1 METNKEILKQFSSEL
16 EKTTSLSALEELET
30 TYLGRN
36 GIINAQLQKIKDVD
50 PQQRKEFGQQIN
62 ELKKEITEK
71 LTSKRGELITKSESE
86 NNTDVTLPGKQYP
99 KGSLHLITY
108 AIEEISAIFEKIG
121 FIRMSYPEVEWEFFS
136 FEALN
141 MPADHPARDDFETFF
156 IEGKKDEK
164 YGRMVLTPHTSSGQP
179 REMMRLGK
187 PPIRMINIGKTYR
200 PNWDASHV
208 PMFHQ
213 FEGLCIDKDINITHL
228 KGTIDYFA
236 KQFFGENREIRL
248 RPFHFQFTEPSF
260 EVDIT
265 CGICNGTGFISNPV
279 ILERIRQS
287 AETSRGSIDSRLRG
301 NDNENNQDDGN
312 KIKCKLCKS
321 GWLELGG
328 TGMVH
333 PNVLKA
339 GGIDPNEYTGW
350 AFGFGVERVFMMK
363 QGLNLDDIRMLYG
376 GDIRFLEQF

>member
-1 METNKEILKQFSSEL
+1 MENNKEIVSGFISKL
-16 EKTTSLSALEELET
+16 EKTTSVTAIEQLET
-30 TYLGRN
+30 EYLGRN
-36 GIINAQLQKIKDVD
+36 GIINEQLQKIKDVE
-50 PQQRKEFGQQIN
+50 PSLKKEFGQQVN

-71 LTSKRGELITKSESE
+71 LSAKKAELINQSESATQ
-86 NNTDVTLPGKQYP
+86 TDVTLPGTTYP
-99 KGSLHLITY
+99 KGSLHLITH
-108 AIEEISAIFEKIG
+108 AIEEISHIFEKIG
-121 FIRMSYPEVEWEFFS
+121 FIRMTYPEVEWEHFS

-141 MPADHPARDDFETFF
+141 MPSDHPARDDFETFF
-156 IEGKKDEK
+156 IEHQKHDK
-164 YGRMVLTPHTSSGQP
+164 YGRMVLTPHTSNGQI
-179 REMMRLGK
+179 REMLRLGK

-213 FEGLCIDKDINITHL
+213 FEGLCIDREINITHL

-265 CGICNGTGFISNPV
+265 CGICNGTGFLN
-279 ILERIRQS
+279 
-287 AETSRGSIDSRLRG
+287 
-301 NDNENNQDDGN
+301 NE
-312 KIKCKLCKS
+312 KTEKCKLCKS

-339 GGIDPNEYTGW
+339 GGIDPEEFTGW

-363 QGLNLDDIRMLYG
+363 EGLNLDDIRILYS